1 LSAACARADRELFWD
16 YSRRL
21 AVKAAFGTVFHGPDV
36 EATQYGMAKW
46 NKPVRLQL
54 YS

>member
-1 LSAACARADRELFWD
+1 LGAWVLITETW
-16 YSRRL
+16 Y
-21 AVKAAFGTVFHGPDV
+21 KAAFGTIFHSPDV

-46 NKPVRLQL
+46 NKSVWLQL